1 MVLATANPD
10 KVVELEEL
18 LGDRFE
24 VQPRPADLAETI
36 EDEDSLEG
44 NAIKK
49 ATEVAQATGAWA
61 LADDTGLFVDA
72 LDGGPGVHTA
82 RYAGPEATYE
92 QNVDLLLAS
101 LADVEPDDRTATFRT
116 VVALIGPDGAGLTAE
131 GAVDGYIA
139 AQSGS
144 ARVGSGTTRCSSR
157 SRAVVARSAR
167 CRERKNTSCPTA
179 AEPWPPSTPPS
190 PNPPSRCS
198 PHVQSSPEVQTSGS
212 SPPFSGAG
220 ASGSANRAVR
230 GRTGGYDPRFCGA

>member
-1 MVLATANPD
+1 MVARPVVMLATANPD

-18 LGDRFE
+18 LGDRFD
-24 VQPRPADLAETI
+24 VQPRPVDLAETI

-72 LDGGPGVHTA
+72 LDGAPGVHTA

-101 LADVEPDDRTATFRT
+101 LVDVEPDDRTATFRT

-131 GAVDGYIA
+131 GAVEGYIA
-139 AQSGS
+139 AQ
-144 ARVGSGTTRCSSR
+144 RLGSGGFGYDPVFEPIEGDGRTFSEMSRDEKHELSHR
-157 SRAVVARSAR
+157 SRALAALD
-167 CRERKNTSCPTA
+167 TA
-179 AEPWPPSTPPS
+179 LAQS
-190 PNPPSRCS
+190 PLSI
-198 PHVQSSPEVQTSGS
+198 
-212 SPPFSGAG
+212 FS
-220 ASGSANRAVR
+220 
-230 GRTGGYDPRFCGA
+230 

>member
-72 LDGGPGVHTA
+72 LDGAPGVHTA

-101 LADVEPDDRTATFRT
+101 LADVQPDDRTATFRT

-139 AQSGS
+139 AQ
-144 ARVGSGTTRCSSR
+144 RLGSGGFGYDPVFEPIEGGGRTFSEMSREEKHELSHR
-157 SRAVVARSAR
+157 SRALAALG
-167 CRERKNTSCPTA
+167 TA
-179 AEPWPPSTPPS
+179 LT
-190 PNPPSRCS
+190 
-198 PHVQSSPEVQTSGS
+198 QS
-212 SPPFSGAG
+212 PFSMF
-220 ASGSANRAVR
+220 SSRAK
-230 GRTGGYDPRFCGA
+230 FS

>member
-1 MVLATANPD
+1 MVARPVVVLATSNPD

-24 VQPRPADLAETI
+24 VQPRPADLAETV

-49 ATEVAQATGAWA
+49 ATEVAQATSAWA

-72 LDGGPGVHTA
+72 LDGAPGVHTA

-92 QNVDLLLAS
+92 QNVDLLLVS

-131 GAVDGYIA
+131 GAVEGYIA
-139 AQSGS
+139 VQRLGS
-144 ARVGSGTTRCSSR
+144 RGFGYDPVFEPMEGGGRTFSEMSREEKHELSHR
-157 SRAVVARSAR
+157 SRALAALD
-167 CRERKNTSCPTA
+167 TA
-179 AEPWPPSTPPS
+179 LAQS
-190 PNPPSRCS
+190 PLSI
-198 PHVQSSPEVQTSGS
+198 
-212 SPPFSGAG
+212 FS
-220 ASGSANRAVR
+220 
-230 GRTGGYDPRFCGA
+230 